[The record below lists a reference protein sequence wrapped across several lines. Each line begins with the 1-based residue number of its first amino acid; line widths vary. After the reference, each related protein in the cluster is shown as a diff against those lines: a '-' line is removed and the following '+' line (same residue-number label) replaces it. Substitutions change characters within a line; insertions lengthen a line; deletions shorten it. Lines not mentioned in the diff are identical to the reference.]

1 MLINKADY
9 LPIYFQ
15 SIDGV
20 SAADSGVRNLPFIL
34 GIAIFTIF
42 SGGFV
47 TVTGHYTGLM
57 VVGSVLNTIGAGLI
71 YTLDIGS
78 PSSEWIGYQVLAGI
92 GAGLTIQ
99 IPIIVGQG
107 VSEPS
112 DVSSVSSMIL
122 FFQTISGAVF
132 ISVAQVL
139 FANKLLQ
146 EVRANVSGVEPG
158 LVVATGASE
167 LRDVFTAEQLPAIL
181 RSYMEGLQDAYT
193 LAIALGGLGCLIAVA
208 TLVFDNRNLKVR
220 EAVKHDAEAIQEGK
234 EQVL

>member
-1 MLINKADY
+1 M
-9 LPIYFQ
+9 
-15 SIDGV
+15 

-57 VVGSVLNTIGAGLI
+57 VVGSVLSTIGAGMI

-78 PSSEWIGYQVLAGI
+78 PASEWIGYQVLAGI

-107 VSEPS
+107 ISDPS

-122 FFQTISGAVF
+122 FFQTVSGAAF

-146 EVRANVSGVEPG
+146 EVQANVHDVEPG
-158 LVVATGASE
+158 RVVATGASE

-181 RSYMEGLQDAYT
+181 RSYMQGLKDAYT
-193 LAIALGGLGCLIAVA
+193 LAIALGGLACVIAVVA
-208 TLVFDNRNLKVR
+208 LVWDNRNLKVK
-220 EAVKHDAEAIQEGK
+220 EALNDDGEAMKEGNV
-234 EQVL
+234 QVL

>member
-1 MLINKADY
+1 
-9 LPIYFQ
+9 
-15 SIDGV
+15 
-20 SAADSGVRNLPFIL
+20 
-34 GIAIFTIF
+34 
-42 SGGFV
+42 
-47 TVTGHYTGLM
+47 M
-57 VVGSVLNTIGAGLI
+57 VIGSVLSTVGAGMI

-122 FFQTISGAVF
+122 FFQTVSGAAF

-146 EVRANVSGVEPG
+146 EVRANVEGVSPG

-167 LRDVFTAEQLPAIL
+167 LRAVFTEEQLPAIL

-193 LAIALGGLGCLIAVA
+193 LAIALGGVACVIAVVA
-208 TLVFDNRNLKVR
+208 LIWDNRNLKVK
-220 EAVKHDAEAIQEGK
+220 EAVKHDAEAAQEGK
-234 EQVL
+234 VQAL